1 MFKLLGIAAAIHAV
15 QDAIHTQ
22 RQRQE
27 LTDQQN
33 SLLEKISEKNEEIWA
48 LIKEYEEE
56 LEA

>member
-15 QDAIHTQ
+15 QDAIQTQ
-22 RQRQE
+22 RWLQE

-33 SLLEKISEKNEEIWA
+33 TLLEKISEKNREILA
-48 LIKEYEEE
+48 LIEEYEAE